1 MKSPF
6 PGMDPYLENPAFWQD
21 VHNSLINA
29 IRDDLVARLAPRYYV
44 GIERRIYLLDAD
56 ELNLVGVPDVFITPR
71 ERTYSPSQY
80 PLATAE
86 VTAVKIPMEARE
98 FRSAYLEIREVQTR
112 LVVTVIELLSPA
124 NKIGSGRKAYL
135 NKRYNIMTSLTNLV
149 EIDLTREG
157 EPMPYE
163 GHVQGD
169 YRILVSRAWE
179 RPDAWV
185 FSFTVRDKIP
195 AFPIPLQQHED
206 SVEVDLNKILHDLYA
221 RARYDLQLDYT
232 RPAVPPLSA
241 EDAAWANTL
250 MEKAI

>member
-6 PGMDPYLENPAFWQD
+6 PGMDPYLENRAYWQD

-44 GIERRIYLLDAD
+44 GIERRVYLLDAE
-56 ELNLVGVPDVFITPR
+56 ELNLVGVSDVFITPR
-71 ERTYSPSQY
+71 ERSYEPSQY
-80 PLATAE
+80 SLATAG
-86 VTAVKIPMEARE
+86 VSAVKIPIEARE

-124 NKIGSGRKAYL
+124 NKIGGGRKTYL
-135 NKRYNIMTSLTNLV
+135 NKRHNIMTSLTNLV

-157 EPMPYE
+157 QPMPYE
-163 GHVQGD
+163 GLTKGD
-169 YRILVSRAWE
+169 YRILISRAWE

-195 AFPIPLQQHED
+195 SFPVPLQQHED
-206 SVEVDLNKILHDLYA
+206 SVEMDLNKILHDLYT

-232 RPAVPPLSA
+232 RPAVPPLSE
-241 EDAAWANTL
+241 EDAAWAKTL
-250 MEKAI
+250 TAQA